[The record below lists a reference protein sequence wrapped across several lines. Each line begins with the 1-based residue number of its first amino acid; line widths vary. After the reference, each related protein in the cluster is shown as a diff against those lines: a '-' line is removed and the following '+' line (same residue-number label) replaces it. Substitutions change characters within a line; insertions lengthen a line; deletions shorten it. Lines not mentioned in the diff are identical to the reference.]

1 MTLPVRQSVSGG
13 YLYFVSAAAALGGIL
28 FGFDI
33 AVINGAL
40 VFLRKQFML
49 SDGQTE
55 LAASSLLAGCVIGA
69 SIAGA
74 LSDRFG
80 RKKVL
85 LGAALLFLISSLG
98 ASIPRNLNE
107 FVTARVIGGLAI
119 GMESMLA
126 PLYLAEISPARLRG
140 RLVSLHQLAIVTG
153 ILIAYFVSWALT
165 GLGDQAWR
173 WMFASAVVPSVFFLI
188 SFLKA
193 PESPRWLVKQGQPKE
208 AGRVL
213 ERIGEDAPL
222 RLREIEAAIAEEGG
236 SWSELLSPALRKP
249 MKIAVALAI
258 LQQITGINTIL
269 FYGSVIFTE
278 HVAGQT
284 AASALW
290 ANVLIGI
297 VNVFATIVALTAIDR
312 LGRKPLLM
320 AATGGMGLCLFF
332 LGLVFLVAPTAS
344 MLIIGLILTC
354 VMCFGIGLGPG
365 VWVMMSELFPTR
377 VRGRAMS
384 VATISLWLACVLL
397 TFTFL
402 TLVNAITATG
412 AFWVYAS
419 VCAFTFWFVWKQT
432 PETKGKTLEEIERG
446 WVHDHSVS
454 SQQRS

>member
-1 MTLPVRQSVSGG
+1 MTIPLTQSSVSKS
-13 YLYFVSAAAALGGIL
+13 YLYFAATAAALGGIL

-49 SDGQTE
+49 SDAQTE

-69 SIAGA
+69 SLAGG

-85 LGAALLFLISSLG
+85 LGAAVLFLVSSLG
-98 ASIPRNLNE
+98 AAIPQSLSG
-107 FVTARVIGGLAI
+107 FVSARVIGGLAI

-140 RLVSLHQLAIVTG
+140 RLVSLHQLAIVGG
-153 ILIAYFVSWALT
+153 ILVAYFVSWT
-165 GLGDQAWR
+165 MTSLGDNAWR
-173 WMFASAVVPSVFFLI
+173 WMFASAVVPSFLFVLA
-188 SFLKA
+188 FLTA
-193 PESPRWLVKQGQPKE
+193 PESPRWLVKQGRPRE
-208 AGRVL
+208 AYTIL
-213 ERIGEDAPL
+213 EKIGEDAPA
-222 RLREIEAAIAEEGG
+222 RLRDIEVALAEEGG
-236 SWSELLSPALRKP
+236 SWSELLAPALRKP
-249 MKIAVALAI
+249 MQIAVALAI

-269 FYGSVIFTE
+269 FYGSLLLTE
-278 HVAGQT
+278 HVSGQT
-284 AASALW
+284 ATSALG

-297 VNVFATIVALTAIDR
+297 VNVLATIVAIGGIDR

-320 AATGGMGLCLFF
+320 AASGGMGVCMF
-332 LGLVFLVAPTAS
+332 LLGIVLWLAPGAV
-344 MLIIGLILTC
+344 MLIIGLILTT
-354 VMCFGIGLGPG
+354 VACFGIGMGPG

-384 VATISLWLACVLL
+384 VATISLWSACVLL

-402 TLVNAITATG
+402 TLMRAISATG

-419 VCAFTFWFVWKQT
+419 ICGFTFWFIWKRT
-432 PETKGKTLEEIERG
+432 PETKGKTLEEIE
-446 WVHDHSVS
+446 HSWL
-454 SQQRS
+454 RH

>member
-1 MTLPVRQSVSGG
+1 MTLPATRAVSKT
-13 YLYFVSAAAALGGIL
+13 YLYFAATAAALGGIL

-49 SDGQTE
+49 TDGQTE

-69 SIAGA
+69 SVAGA

-85 LGAALLFLISSLG
+85 LGAAVLFLLSSLG
-98 ASIPRNLNE
+98 AAIPRSLNE
-107 FVTARVIGGLAI
+107 FVAARVIGGLAI

-140 RLVSLHQLAIVTG
+140 RLVSLHQLAIVAG
-153 ILIAYFVSWALT
+153 ILVAYFVSWALT
-165 GLGDQAWR
+165 SLGDTAWR
-173 WMFASAVVPSVFFLI
+173 WMFASAVLP
-188 SFLKA
+188 SFLFVLAFITA
-193 PESPRWLVKQGQPKE
+193 PESPRWLVKQERSNE
-208 AGRVL
+208 ARVIL
-213 ERIGEDAPL
+213 ERIGEDAPA
-222 RLREIEAAIAEEGG
+222 RLRDIEAAIAEEGG
-236 SWSELLSPALRKP
+236 SWAELLSPALRKP
-249 MKIAVALAI
+249 MRVAVALAI

-269 FYGSVIFTE
+269 FYGSLILTE
-278 HVAGQT
+278 HVSGQT
-284 AASALW
+284 ASSALA

-297 VNVFATIVALTAIDR
+297 VNVFATIVAMSFIDR

-320 AATGGMGLCLFF
+320 TAAGGMGLCMFF
-332 LGLVFLVAPTAS
+332 LGLVFKVAPNAS
-344 MLIIGLILTC
+344 YLIIGLILTT
-354 VMCFGIGLGPG
+354 VLCFGIGMGPA

-402 TLVNAITATG
+402 TLVRAITATG

-419 VCAFTFWFVWKQT
+419 INAFTFWFIWKVT
-432 PETKGKTLEEIERG
+432 PETKGKTLEEIERS
-446 WVHDHSVS
+446 WLHHDSH
-454 SQQRS
+454 

>member
-1 MTLPVRQSVSGG
+1 MTLPATQAVKKT
-13 YLYFVSAAAALGGIL
+13 YLYFAATAAALGGIL

-49 SDGQTE
+49 TDGQTE
-55 LAASSLLAGCVIGA
+55 LAASSLLVGCVIGA
-69 SIAGA
+69 SLAGG

-85 LGAALLFLISSLG
+85 LGAAVLFLVSSLG
-98 ASIPRNLNE
+98 AAIPRSLDG
-107 FVTARVIGGLAI
+107 FVAARVVGGLAI

-140 RLVSLHQLAIVTG
+140 RLVSLHQLAIVSG
-153 ILIAYFVSWALT
+153 ILVAYFVSWALT
-165 GLGDQAWR
+165 SLGDNAWR
-173 WMFASAVVPSVFFLI
+173 WMFAAAVVPSFLFVLA
-188 SFLKA
+188 FLTA
-193 PESPRWLVKQGQPKE
+193 PESPRWLVKRGRSDE
-208 AGRVL
+208 ARGIL
-213 ERIGEDAPL
+213 ERLGEDAAA
-222 RLREIEAAIAEEGG
+222 RLRDIEVAIAEEGG
-236 SWSELLSPALRKP
+236 SWGELLSPALRKP
-249 MKIAVALAI
+249 MRVAVALAI

-269 FYGSVIFTE
+269 FYGSVILTE
-278 HVAGQT
+278 HVSGQT
-284 AASALW
+284 ASSALW

-297 VNVFATIVALTAIDR
+297 VNVLATIVALMGIDR

-320 AATGGMGLCLFF
+320 AASGGMGVCMFF
-332 LGLVFLVAPTAS
+332 LGLVFKVAPGAS
-344 MLIIGLILTC
+344 LLIIGLILTT
-354 VMCFGIGLGPG
+354 VLCFGVGMGPA

-402 TLVNAITATG
+402 TLVKAITATG

-419 VCAFTFWFVWKQT
+419 VNAFTFWFIWKVT

-446 WVHDHSVS
+446 WLHHDSH
-454 SQQRS
+454 